1 MDICFCTAW
10 ILSRRGKLDLLI
22 GLPVIGNIAYTRDAV
37 GKLVEGG
44 PVRPMMDDNWIRVLN
59 SEDLD
64 SRIKILHSKK

>member
-44 PVRPMMDDNWIRVLN
+44 PVRPMMDDNWIRV
-59 SEDLD
+59 
-64 SRIKILHSKK
+64 